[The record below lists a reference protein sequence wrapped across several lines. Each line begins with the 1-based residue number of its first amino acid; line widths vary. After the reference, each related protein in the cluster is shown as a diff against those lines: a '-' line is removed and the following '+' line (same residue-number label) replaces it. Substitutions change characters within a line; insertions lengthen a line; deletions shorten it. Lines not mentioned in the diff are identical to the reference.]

1 MRGAELRA
9 KMQGG
14 ERVYGTMTSL
24 VRNPRWADVY
34 GRLGFD
40 YVIVDTEHSP
50 TGRTQAADLAP
61 AFMAAGICPIIR
73 VKDSEPHATVMA
85 LDAGFQGVLVPYCE
99 TPEEVRAVVNA
110 ARLRPLKGK
119 LHDRARDAG
128 EFPSQASREYLEQRN
143 KDVVVIIGIE
153 SVPAMENL
161 EQILDV
167 GGIDAIF
174 IGPNDLSVSL
184 GIPDQYNEP
193 KFIEAA
199 EYVIATSQ
207 ARGIP
212 AGGHWQTEE
221 QVHHYQG
228 KGSRWILY
236 SSDMRALMEGYRS
249 ALNAFRESAAVGQME
264 HTL

>member
-1 MRGAELRA
+1 MNGAQLREKMRN
-9 KMQGG
+9 G
-14 ERVYGTMTSL
+14 ERVYGTMTSA
-24 VRNPRWADVY
+24 VRNPRWAAVF

-50 TGRTQAADLAP
+50 NGRSQTADLAQ
-61 AFMAAGICPIIR
+61 AFLGAGVCPIIR

-85 LDAGFQGVLVPYCE
+85 LDAGFHGVLVPYCE
-99 TPEEVRAVVNA
+99 EPDEVRAVVNA

-119 LHDRARDAG
+119 LHERARDAG
-128 EFPSQASREYLEQRN
+128 EFPSDATRQYLEQRN

-153 SVPAMENL
+153 SVPAMQNL
-161 EQILDV
+161 EAILDV

-184 GIPDQYNEP
+184 GVPDQYTHP
-193 KFIEAA
+193 AFLEATA
-199 EYVIATSQ
+199 RIISTAQ

-212 AGGHWQTEE
+212 AGGHWQTQE
-221 QVHHYQG
+221 QVHYWID

-236 SSDMRALMEGYRS
+236 SSDMRALTEGYRD
-249 ALNAFRESAAVGQME
+249 ALNAFRQSAVGQLA

>member
-1 MRGAELRA
+1 MKGAELRE
-9 KMQGG
+9 KMRSG

-24 VRNPRWADVY
+24 ARNPRWAAAF

-50 TGRTQAADLAP
+50 TGRSEAADLAV
-61 AFMAAGICPIIR
+61 AFLGARVCPILR
-73 VKDSEPHATVMA
+73 VKDSEPHATVMG
-85 LDAGFQGVLVPYCE
+85 LDAGFHGVLVPYCE
-99 TPEEVRAVVNA
+99 TPEEVRAVVHA
-110 ARLRPLKGK
+110 ARLGPLKGR

-128 EFPSQASREYLEQRN
+128 ESPSPETRQYLEQRN
-143 KDVVVIIGIE
+143 KDVVVIVGIE

-161 EQILDV
+161 EKILDV

-184 GIPDQYNEP
+184 GVPDQYTHP
-193 KFIEAA
+193 RFVEATDYIISTA
-199 EYVIATSQ
+199 Q

-212 AGGHWQTEE
+212 AGGHWQTPE
-221 QVHHYQG
+221 QVHFWMG

-236 SSDMRALMEGYRS
+236 SSDMRALTEGYRS
-249 ALNAFRESAAVGQME
+249 ALNAFRDTAVTQLA

>member
-1 MRGAELRA
+1 MNGAQLRDRM
-9 KMQGG
+9 KSG

-24 VRNPRWADVY
+24 VRNPRWAGVY
-34 GRLGFD
+34 GRLGLD

-50 TGRTQAADLAP
+50 TGRSETADLA
-61 AFMAAGICPIIR
+61 AGFLGAGVCPILR
-73 VKDSEPHATVMA
+73 VKDSEPHATVMG
-85 LDAGFQGVLVPYCE
+85 LDAGFHGVLVPYCE
-99 TPEEVRAVVNA
+99 TVDEVRAVVNA
-110 ARLRPLKGK
+110 ARLRPLKGR
-119 LHDRARDAG
+119 LHERARDSG
-128 EFPSQASREYLEQRN
+128 EYPSAATREYLEQRN

-184 GIPDQYNEP
+184 GAPDEYDHP
-193 KFIEAA
+193 RFVEATD
-199 EYVIATSQ
+199 YIISTTQ
-207 ARGIP
+207 KRGIP
-212 AGGHWQTEE
+212 AGGHWQTQE
-221 QVHHYQG
+221 QVHYWID

-236 SSDMRALMEGYRS
+236 SSDVRALTEGYRG
-249 ALNAFRESAAVGQME
+249 ALNAFRDSAVTQLS

>member
-1 MRGAELRA
+1 MNGAQLRD
-9 KMQGG
+9 KMKSG

-24 VRNPRWADVY
+24 VRNPRWAGVF
-34 GRLGFD
+34 GRLGLD

-50 TGRTQAADLAP
+50 TGRSETADLAT
-61 AFMAAGICPIIR
+61 AFLGAGVCPIIR

-85 LDAGFQGVLVPYCE
+85 LDAGFHGVLVPYCE
-99 TPEEVRAVVNA
+99 NADEVRAVVNA
-110 ARLRPLKGK
+110 ARLRPLKGR

-128 EFPSQASREYLEQRN
+128 EYPSAATREYLEQRN

-153 SVPAMENL
+153 SVPAMDSL

-184 GIPDQYNEP
+184 GAPDAYDDP
-193 KFIEAA
+193 KFIEATDYIISTA
-199 EYVIATSQ
+199 Q
-207 ARGIP
+207 KRGIP
-212 AGGHWQTEE
+212 AGGHWQTPEH
-221 QVHHYQG
+221 VHYWIE

-236 SSDMRALMEGYRS
+236 SSDARALTEGYRG
-249 ALNAFRESAAVGQME
+249 ALNAFRDSAVTQLS

>member
-1 MRGAELRA
+1 MRGAQLRE
-9 KMQGG
+9 KMRNG
-14 ERVYGTMTSL
+14 ERVYGTMTSV
-24 VRNPRWADVY
+24 VRNPRWAGVY

-50 TGRTQAADLAP
+50 TGRSETADLAV
-61 AFMAAGICPIIR
+61 AFLGAGVCPIQR

-99 TPEEVRAVVNA
+99 TADEVRAVVNA
-110 ARLRPLKGK
+110 ARLRPLKGA

-128 EFPSQASREYLEQRN
+128 EFPSQATREYLEQRN

-153 SVPAMENL
+153 SVPAMNNL
-161 EQILDV
+161 ESILDV

-184 GIPDQYNEP
+184 GVPDEYTHP
-193 KFIEAA
+193 KFVEAT
-199 EYVIATSQ
+199 EHIISTSQ
-207 ARGIP
+207 KRGIP
-212 AGGHWQTEE
+212 AGGHWQMRE
-221 QVHHYQG
+221 QVHYWLER
-228 KGSRWILY
+228 GSRWILY
-236 SSDMRALMEGYRS
+236 SSDMRALTEGYRD
-249 ALNAFRESAAVGQME
+249 ALNSFRDTAVTPLA